1 MKMCNISL
9 FGIKNNIN
17 MKKQLLILLILCT
30 MTNLAGFSQVTFGV
44 KGGLNMTDINSSTIH
59 NYEKNNNG
67 FFFGPTAKIA
77 LPLGF
82 GIDGSLLYDQRSAKV
97 KTELD
102 GGKNYSTTVKQ
113 QQITVPVNLRYGA
126 DLSKQFGVYLFV
138 GPQFGFN
145 VGDKTVSTNYDD
157 WDFKTAQLS
166 VNIGAGATIFNHLQ
180 VSANYN
186 LACSKAAD
194 LTINDNRKIGNG
206 KMNAWQIS
214 LGYFF

>member
-1 MKMCNISL
+1 
-9 FGIKNNIN
+9 
-17 MKKQLLILLILCT
+17 
-30 MTNLAGFSQVTFGV
+30 MTNLAGFSQVKFGV

-77 LPLGF
+77 LPFGF
-82 GIDGSLLYDQRSAKV
+82 GVDGSVLYDQRSAKV
-97 KTELD
+97 ETDIIPIPL
-102 GGKNYSTTVKQ
+102 YSTTIKQ
-113 QQITVPVNLRYGA
+113 QQIVIPVNFRYSLG
-126 DLSKQFGVYLFV
+126 LSKLLELYIFA

-145 VGDKTVSTNYDD
+145 VGDKTVSTNYED
-157 WDFKTAQLS
+157 WDFKAAQLS
-166 VNIGAGATIFNHLQ
+166 VNIGAGATILNHLQ

-186 LACSKAAD
+186 LACSESAD
-194 LTINDNRKIGNG
+194 QSIKDSVYPKILGNG

>member
-1 MKMCNISL
+1 
-9 FGIKNNIN
+9 
-17 MKKQLLILLILCT
+17 MKKQLLILLFFVT
-30 MTNLAGFSQVTFGV
+30 MTNLACFSQVKLGV

>member
-1 MKMCNISL
+1 L
-9 FGIKNNIN
+9 ALKNNIN

-30 MTNLAGFSQVTFGV
+30 MTNLAGFSQVKFGV

-77 LPLGF
+77 LPFGF
-82 GIDGSLLYDQRSAKV
+82 GVDGSVLYDQRSAKV
-97 KTELD
+97 ETDIIPIPL
-102 GGKNYSTTVKQ
+102 YSTTIKQ
-113 QQITVPVNLRYGA
+113 QQIVIPVNLRYGLG
-126 DLSKQFGVYLFV
+126 LSKLLEVYIFA

-145 VGDKTVSTNYDD
+145 VGDKTVSTNYED
-157 WDFKTAQLS
+157 WDFKAAQLS
-166 VNIGAGATIFNHLQ
+166 VNIGAGATILNYLQ

-186 LACSKAAD
+186 LACSESAD
-194 LTINDNRKIGNG
+194 QSIKDSVYPKILGNG

>member
-1 MKMCNISL
+1 
-9 FGIKNNIN
+9 
-17 MKKQLLILLILCT
+17 
-30 MTNLAGFSQVTFGV
+30 MTNLAGFSQVKLGV

-145 VGDKTVSTNYDD
+145 VGDKTVSTNYED
-157 WDFKTAQLS
+157 WDFKAAQLS
-166 VNIGAGATIFNHLQ
+166 VNFGVGATIFSHLE

-186 LACSKAAD
+186 LACSESAD
-194 LTINDNRKIGNG
+194 QSIKDSVYPKILGNG

>member
-1 MKMCNISL
+1 
-9 FGIKNNIN
+9 
-17 MKKQLLILLILCT
+17 MKKGFIILLFFVT
-30 MTNLAGFSQVTFGV
+30 MTNLACFSQVKLGV

-82 GIDGSLLYDQRSAKV
+82 GIDGSLLYDQRSAKR
-97 KTELD
+97 KSKDLIP
-102 GGKNYSTTVKQ
+102 GPGFYTTIKQ
-113 QQITVPVNLRYGA
+113 QQIVVPVNLRYGA
-126 DLSKQFGVYLFV
+126 ELSKLFAVYIFA

-145 VGDKTVSTNYDD
+145 VGDKSITTDYED

-194 LTINDNRKIGNG
+194 LTINDNQKIGNG

>member
-1 MKMCNISL
+1 
-9 FGIKNNIN
+9 
-17 MKKQLLILLILCT
+17 MKKGFIILLFFVT
-30 MTNLAGFSQVTFGV
+30 MTNLTVFSQVTFGV

-194 LTINDNRKIGNG
+194 LTINDNQKIGNG

>member
-1 MKMCNISL
+1 
-9 FGIKNNIN
+9 
-17 MKKQLLILLILCT
+17 MKKGFIILLFFVT
-30 MTNLAGFSQVTFGV
+30 MTNLTVFSQVTFGV

-59 NYEKNNNG
+59 DYEKNNNG
-67 FFFGPTAKIA
+67 FFFFPISKIA
-77 LPLGF
+77 LPLVFGF
-82 GIDGSLLYDQRSAKV
+82 DGFLFYDQRSAKV

-102 GGKNYSTTVKQ
+102 GEKNYSTTVKQ

-157 WDFKTAQLS
+157 WDFNTAQLS

-180 VSANYN
+180 VSANDT

-194 LTINDNRKIGNG
+194 LTIKENRKIGNG
-206 KMNAWQIS
+206 KTNAWQIS
-214 LGYFF
+214 LGCFF